1 MQEPMPKGSGRTFP
15 PISDS
20 SCQPLID
27 ARSGEGSFDHVFQI
41 FNWKKNIIPGPEQP
55 QDRNEQFIVVRTGS
69 ATATFSELGF
79 GAGLSFP
86 TELVSRQAERLRIA
100 QRS

>member
-1 MQEPMPKGSGRTFP
+1 MV
-15 PISDS
+15 
-20 SCQPLID
+20 
-27 ARSGEGSFDHVFQI
+27 H
-41 FNWKKNIIPGPEQP
+41 
-55 QDRNEQFIVVRTGS
+55 TGN